1 MPAPRRRSW
10 SSGAR
15 ETRRAAG
22 RRSAGLAAA
31 LGYPRRD
38 RQHGQGSFDLT
49 TDCIVGIDIGG
60 TCTDCVVIE
69 GNGRIG
75 LGKAFTTPPQY
86 FDGIAGALAMS
97 AAALGTTAQ
106 ELLAR
111 TRLFLHS
118 TTVAENAVVDGAL
131 APAALLTTRGF
142 EDTLFARR
150 GGYGR
155 WSGLTDDE
163 KRNPIET
170 NKPPALVERRRI
182 RGLDE
187 RTDAHGAVLKAIDA
201 AEVDAALRELRAAG
215 ASAIGVCL
223 LWSFV
228 NPANEE
234 AVLKRIR
241 QAWPGV
247 FVTASHEIA
256 PMIGEY
262 ERISS
267 VALNVSL
274 GPVVSS
280 YLTRLGQ
287 WLREA

>member
-1 MPAPRRRSW
+1 
-10 SSGAR
+10 
-15 ETRRAAG
+15 
-22 RRSAGLAAA
+22 
-31 LGYPRRD
+31 
-38 RQHGQGSFDLT
+38 LT

-60 TCTDCVVIE
+60 TCTDCVVID
-69 GNGRIG
+69 GDGRIG

-86 FDGIAGALAMS
+86 FDGIGGALAMS
-97 AAALGTTAQ
+97 AAALGMTAR

-131 APAALLTTRGF
+131 ATAGLLTTRGF
-142 EDTLFARR
+142 EDTLFATR

-170 NKPPALVERRRI
+170 NKPPALVDRRRI

-187 RTDAHGAVLKAIDA
+187 RTDAHGAVLKAVDA
-201 AEVDAALRELRAAG
+201 AEVDAGLRELRAAG

-234 AVLKRIR
+234 AVL
-241 QAWPGV
+241 
-247 FVTASHEIA
+247 
-256 PMIGEY
+256 
-262 ERISS
+262 
-267 VALNVSL
+267 
-274 GPVVSS
+274 
-280 YLTRLGQ
+280 
-287 WLREA
+287 